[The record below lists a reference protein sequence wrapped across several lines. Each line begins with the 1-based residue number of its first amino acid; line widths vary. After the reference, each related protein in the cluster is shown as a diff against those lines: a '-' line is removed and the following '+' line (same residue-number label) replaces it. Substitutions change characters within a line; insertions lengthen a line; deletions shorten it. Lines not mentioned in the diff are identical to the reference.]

1 MRNQNRGPEKT
12 QEGNKIQE
20 LKIIC
25 YAQICTENKT
35 YKDKVLHLGIYKS
48 NKGIAQLYTPAMY
61 LIIALN
67 QT

>member
-20 LKIIC
+20 LKIIS
-25 YAQICTENKT
+25 YAWICTENKT

-48 NKGIAQLYTPAMY
+48 NKGIA
-61 LIIALN
+61 
-67 QT
+67 